1 MVVPN
6 KPSTRG
12 AALDDRWTRYCLETA
27 SRRAFG
33 WVLVGALAFVAQLA
47 LIFVFTVTSAWPF
60 ALLLFSVLVLG
71 VGLTRRQPSTAVL
84 GDHAWV
90 HVRVHWRAGLLVVH
104 GPRPLVLE
112 VTAGPVARGRI
123 NRHRRAW
130 VVAPDR
136 AGNTVVT
143 FRGVPKLFPAKVVR
157 ARVW

>member
-1 MVVPN
+1 MPN

-12 AALDDRWTRYCLETA
+12 AALDDRWTRYCLEIA

-33 WVLVGALAFVAQLA
+33 WVVLGALAFALQLA
-47 LIFVFTVTSAWPF
+47 LVFGFADPSPVPL

-71 VGLTRRQPSTAVL
+71 FGLTRRQPFTRVM

-90 HVRVHWRAGLLVVH
+90 YVRVHWRGGLLVVH
-104 GPRPLVLE
+104 GARPLVLD
-112 VTAGPVARGRI
+112 VSAGPVARGRI
-123 NRHRRAW
+123 RRHRRAW
-130 VVAPDR
+130 VVSPDR

-157 ARVW
+157 G

>member
-12 AALDDRWTRYCLETA
+12 AALDDSWTRYCLEIA
-27 SRRAFG
+27 GRRAFG
-33 WVLVGALAFVAQLA
+33 RVVLGALAFVLHLA
-47 LIFVFTVTSAWPF
+47 LTLAFAVSSPLPL

-71 VGLTRRQPSTAVL
+71 FGLTRRQPFTRVL

-90 HVRVHWRAGLLVVH
+90 YVRIHWRGGLLVVH
-104 GPRPLVLE
+104 GARPLVLD
-112 VTAGPVARGRI
+112 VSAGPLARGRI
-123 NRHRRAW
+123 SRHRRAW
-130 VVAPDR
+130 VVSPDR

-157 ARVW
+157 G

>member
-12 AALDDRWTRYCLETA
+12 AALDDRWTRYCMEIA
-27 SRRAFG
+27 GRRAFG
-33 WVLVGALAFVAQLA
+33 WVLIGALAFVLQLA
-47 LIFVFTVTSAWPF
+47 LIFVFTVSSALPLL
-60 ALLLFSVLVLG
+60 LLLFSVLVLG
-71 VGLTRRQPSTAVL
+71 LGLTRRQPSTKVL

-90 HVRVHWRAGLLVVH
+90 YVRVHWRAGLLVVH
-104 GPRPLVLE
+104 GPRPLVLD
-112 VTAGPVARGRI
+112 VSAGPLARGRI

-143 FRGVPKLFPAKVVR
+143 FRGVPKLFPAKIVR
-157 ARVW
+157 T

>member
-12 AALDDRWTRYCLETA
+12 AALDDRWTRYCIEIA
-27 SRRAFG
+27 GRRAFG
-33 WVLVGALAFVAQLA
+33 WVVVGALAFVLQLA
-47 LIFVFTVTSAWPF
+47 LIFVFAVSSVWPLV
-60 ALLLFSVLVLG
+60 LLLFSVLVLG
-71 VGLTRRQPSTAVL
+71 FGLTRRQPNTEVL
-84 GDHAWV
+84 GEHAWV
-90 HVRVHWRAGLLVVH
+90 YVRIHWSGGLLLVH
-104 GPRPLVLE
+104 GPRPLVLD
-112 VTAGPVARGRI
+112 VSAGPVARGRI

-157 ARVW
+157 R